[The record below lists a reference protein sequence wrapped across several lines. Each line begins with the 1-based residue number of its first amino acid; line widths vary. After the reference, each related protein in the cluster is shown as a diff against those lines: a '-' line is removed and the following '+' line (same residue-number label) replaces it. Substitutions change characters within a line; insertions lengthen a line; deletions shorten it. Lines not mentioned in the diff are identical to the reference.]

1 MVALRRAARSKEV
14 VFMLSISAAKIG
26 FATRLTLAAAAVA
39 AVLVALP
46 AQADTIAV
54 SVDRAKVMRISRPA
68 DVVIVG
74 NPAIADATVQDNQT
88 LIITGKSFG
97 TTNLIVL
104 DAMGQSI
111 ADSIVTVTQ
120 PDDGLVTV
128 YRRASRQTLSCTPD
142 CSPTLAIG
150 DNSSAFD
157 AVNSQI
163 SAHGSSSAPK

>member
-1 MVALRRAARSKEV
+1 MSGMR
-14 VFMLSISAAKIG
+14 IAKG
-26 FATRLTLAAAAVA
+26 GLAAMAAVA

-46 AQADTIAV
+46 AKADSISV
-54 SVDRAKVMRISRPA
+54 SVDRAKVLRMSRPA
-68 DVVIVG
+68 EVVIVG
-74 NPAIADATVQDNQT
+74 NPSIADATVQDNQT

-104 DAMGQSI
+104 DSAGQSI
-111 ADSIVTVTQ
+111 ADTIVTVTQ

-150 DNSSAFD
+150 DTGSAFD

-163 SAHGSSSAPK
+163 SAHGGTAGK

>member
-1 MVALRRAARSKEV
+1 MVALRRAALVKEV
-14 VFMLSISAAKIG
+14 LFMGSFSGSKLGLVARMA
-26 FATRLTLAAAAVA
+26 LAAASLATVLA
-39 AVLVALP
+39 AVP
-46 AQADTIAV
+46 AQADTISVA
-54 SVDRAKVMRISRPA
+54 VDRAKVLRISRPA

-104 DAMGQSI
+104 DSTGQSI

-120 PDDGLVTV
+120 SDDGLVTV

-150 DNSSAFD
+150 DTGTAFD

-163 SAHGSSSAPK
+163 SAHGSSATPK

>member
-1 MVALRRAARSKEV
+1 MRSFSGSKLGLAARV
-14 VFMLSISAAKIG
+14 G
-26 FATRLTLAAAAVA
+26 LAATAVASVLAAV
-39 AVLVALP
+39 P
-46 AQADTIAV
+46 AHADTISVA
-54 SVDRAKVMRISRPA
+54 VDRAKVMRVSRPA

-104 DAMGQSI
+104 DSAGQSI
-111 ADSIVTVTQ
+111 ADSIITVTQ
-120 PDDGLVTV
+120 SDDGLVTV

-150 DNSSAFD
+150 DTSAAFD
-157 AVNSQI
+157 AVNSQV
-163 SAHGSSSAPK
+163 SAHGSTSAPK

>member
-1 MVALRRAARSKEV
+1 MV
-14 VFMLSISAAKIG
+14 SISGTKLG
-26 FATRLTLAAAAVA
+26 FATRLTLAVAAVA
-39 AVLVALP
+39 SVLAALP
-46 AQADTIAV
+46 ARADTISVA
-54 SVDRAKVMRISRPA
+54 VDRAKVMRISRPA

-104 DAMGQSI
+104 DSMGQSI
-111 ADSIVTVTQ
+111 ADSIVTVISS
-120 PDDGLVTV
+120 DEGLVTV
-128 YRRASRQTLSCTPD
+128 YRRAARQTLSCTPD

-150 DNSSAFD
+150 DTGTTFD

-163 SAHGSSSAPK
+163 SVHGSAAAK

>member
-14 VFMLSISAAKIG
+14 VFMLSISATKFG

-111 ADSIVTVTQ
+111 
-120 PDDGLVTV
+120 
-128 YRRASRQTLSCTPD
+128 
-142 CSPTLAIG
+142 
-150 DNSSAFD
+150 
-157 AVNSQI
+157 
-163 SAHGSSSAPK
+163 

>member
-1 MVALRRAARSKEV
+1 MSGMRSAKGGLVA
-14 VFMLSISAAKIG
+14 I
-26 FATRLTLAAAAVA
+26 AAVA

-46 AQADTIAV
+46 ARADSVSV
-54 SVDRAKVMRISRPA
+54 SVDRAKVMRMSRPA
-68 DVVIVG
+68 QVVIVG
-74 NPAIADATVQDNQT
+74 NPSIADATVQDNQT

-104 DAMGQSI
+104 DAAGQSI
-111 ADSIVTVTQ
+111 ADTIVTVTQ

-150 DNSSAFD
+150 DTGSAFD
-157 AVNSQI
+157 TVNSQI
-163 SAHGSSSAPK
+163 SAHGGTAGK